1 MERKSSKGYS
11 VVFLVEGG
19 KFKLRNLPSRTSSLL
34 CSAANSVGT
43 SLEFAAFGSGPDPK
57 HSRGNTFWFFLST
70 TMVFAAARTHF
81 PSKNTR
87 VFIFIALML
96 EIEWN
101 SFKTALPSV

>member
-11 VVFLVEGG
+11 VVFLVEGE
-19 KFKLRNLPSRTSSLL
+19 KFKLRNLPSAQSAHRLSLQHL
-34 CSAANSVGT
+34 AVVLTPNIAEVIP
-43 SLEFAAFGSGPDPK
+43 SG
-57 HSRGNTFWFFLST
+57 FFLST